1 MPSIWSE
8 TTQIAPRPPL
18 PGDLDTDTA
27 VIGGGMAGVLTA
39 WLLKEA
45 GVESVVLEAQR
56 LGSGQT
62 RNTTAKI
69 TSQHGLIYD
78 KLTRRFGA
86 EQAGQYARVN
96 QRAIAEYRRIVRELA
111 IDCALEERAA
121 YLYSTLDED
130 ALRAE
135 AHAARALGLN
145 AQFTAQT
152 ALPFPVKG
160 AVRFEEQA
168 QFHPLRFLA
177 AVAEQVTVYEQTL
190 VLRVDGGR
198 VETDRGTVRARH
210 VVFAC
215 HFPFVNAPGYYFA
228 RMHQER
234 SYVLALKNAPQLDG
248 MYYGV
253 DPEGL
258 SFRNAGEYLLLGG
271 GNHRTGENSAG
282 GRYELLR
289 QAARRCYPDSRE
301 AAHWS
306 AQDCIP
312 LDGVPYIGVYAPS
325 VPNWYVA
332 TGFQKWGMT
341 SSMAAAMLIS
351 ARITGREDPD
361 GAVFSPRRFKLP
373 AAGANLL
380 EDGKQTVKGLS
391 RQLFTS
397 GRAELEALPS
407 GHGGVV
413 ELDGE
418 KVGAY
423 RDETG
428 ELFLVSTRCP
438 HLGCQL
444 EWNPDEKSWECPCH
458 GSRFD
463 HRGRLLEG
471 PAQTHLT
478 E

>member
-1 MPSIWSE
+1 MSSIWANE
-8 TTQIAPRPPL
+8 TKLPAFAPLKGDHSTQVL
-18 PGDLDTDTA
+18 
-27 VIGGGMAGVLTA
+27 VIGGGIAG
-39 WLLKEA
+39 LLCGLMLQRSGVDCTIAEA
-45 GVESVVLEAQR
+45 NQICGGV
-56 LGSGQT
+56 T
-62 RNTTAKI
+62 KDTTAKL
-69 TSQHGLIYD
+69 TAQHSLIYHTIVRD
-78 KLTRRFGA
+78 QGWKQA
-86 EQAGQYARVN
+86 EQYLRAN
-96 QRAIAEYRRIVRELA
+96 QRALDEFQRLCQG
-111 IDCALEERAA
+111 IDCGFERKDSYVYTLNNKEALQTEQGVLERLEEQI
-121 YLYSTLDED
+121 D
-130 ALRAE
+130 
-135 AHAARALGLN
+135 
-145 AQFTAQT
+145 
-152 ALPFPVKG
+152 LPFDTAG
-160 AVRFEEQA
+160 ALCMPDQA
-168 QFHPLRFLA
+168 QFHPLVFLKGILPELHIYENTRIQRLEGCT
-177 AVAEQVTVYEQTL
+177 AVASQ
-190 VLRVDGGR
+190 GR
-198 VETDRGTVRARH
+198 IRAKQ
-210 VVFAC
+210 VVFC
-215 HFPFVNAPGYYFA
+215 THFPFVNRHGSYF
-228 RMHQER
+228 MKMYQHR
-234 SYVLALKNAPQLDG
+234 SYVLALTGAKLPQG
-248 MYYGV
+248 MYV
-253 DPEGL
+253 DEQPDGL
-258 SFRNAGEYLLLGG
+258 SFRTAGELLLIGG
-271 GNHRTGENSAG
+271 GDHRTGGQG
-282 GRYELLR
+282 GGWQELR
-289 QAARRCYPDSRE
+289 RVARRYYPGSQE
-301 AAHWS
+301 AAHWA
-306 AQDCIP
+306 AQDCMT
-312 LDGVPYIGVYAPS
+312 LDGVPYIGRYS
-325 VPNWYVA
+325 KGTPNWYVA